1 MSNYY
6 DPSEKIREIQ
16 QLLVS
21 DKKKIGFLFGAGT
34 SLSKKCENSPSIP
47 AVYKMTQDVVDRLQT
62 SDKKYVEIIKSIK
75 SDIIDNNENFNIE
88 TLLSNVE
95 GKISIIGKG
104 KLNGLDKTGFIELEA
119 KIKNLVREIV
129 SVHKN
134 IDDKSQDMAQYDFSS
149 WVKSAYR
156 KYAIEIFTTNYDYL
170 LEIGLEQ
177 NNVPYYDGFT
187 GSYKPFFNSDS
198 VEDIHY
204 LPQQTKLWK
213 IHGSLG
219 LHQDPVNQRITRSSS
234 NKDDLLIYPSV
245 LKYNNSKKQPYASFM
260 DRLNSFLRQDDA
272 VLFICG
278 YSFNDEHINERIMSA
293 LQTDTTAHVYVLHY
307 DITKNEKG
315 LRVNSFSEESNLA
328 KLAKRSRKLSV
339 LATRKSMFGSKI
351 GTWKLKRE
359 PDISDTLN
367 INWYFD
373 EDAPYTEL
381 EISKEQKGNEQW
393 TGEGELSIVD
403 FSKFTK
409 FLLNMLPNDNGDIN
423 NDD

>member
-1 MSNYY
+1 M
-6 DPSEKIREIQ
+6 
-16 QLLVS
+16 
-21 DKKKIGFLFGAGT
+21 
-34 SLSKKCENSPSIP
+34 
-47 AVYKMTQDVVDRLQT
+47 
-62 SDKKYVEIIKSIK
+62 
-75 SDIIDNNENFNIE
+75 
-88 TLLSNVE
+88 
-95 GKISIIGKG
+95 
-104 KLNGLDKTGFIELEA
+104 
-119 KIKNLVREIV
+119 VREIV

-328 KLAKRSRKLSV
+328 KLAKRSRKLSI
-339 LATRKSMFGSKI
+339 LATRKAMFGSKI

-373 EDAPYTEL
+373 EDAPYTES

-409 FLLNMLPNDNGDIN
+409 FLLNMIPNDNGDIN
-423 NDD
+423 KDD